1 MSKNNIIISIMTF
14 VVLLSQLFAPIKA
27 FAQEEVKKPRIYDI
41 YTKEYSNTFD
51 HTNSYISVDPTI
63 AAGED
68 EFNAYHKTVTF
79 KAKLTGYL
87 HYDYLS
93 HAYVSA
99 SSPVITLEYVGDK
112 VLYLDSATTYYH
124 DNGNSVTFYYS
135 ANVMGRVPNAI
146 PIIINYGN
154 ISGSFTVNK

>member
-1 MSKNNIIISIMTF
+1 MRARFCSKKKIKERFYTNRDIGF
-14 VVLLSQLFAPIKA
+14 HYPCFLLS
-27 FAQEEVKKPRIYDI
+27 R
-41 YTKEYSNTFD
+41 
-51 HTNSYISVDPTI
+51 
-63 AAGED
+63 
-68 EFNAYHKTVTF
+68 
-79 KAKLTGYL
+79 
-87 HYDYLS
+87 
-93 HAYVSA
+93 VSA

-146 PIIINYGN
+146 PIIINYGS